1 MAENRS
7 TSRPVHE
14 VRSGLVRAAI
24 WANRTRSGTMHNVTV
39 TRLYKSG
46 EDWKSSGSFGLRDL
60 ADLTRVGVL
69 AEAWV
74 REHQPKKDGQASE
87 AEA

>member
-1 MAENRS
+1 MAEQSSSNR
-7 TSRPVHE
+7 PAHE

-24 WANRTRSGTMHNVTV
+24 WANDTRSGTKYNVTV
-39 TRLYKSG
+39 ARLYKKG
-46 EDWKSSGSFGLRDL
+46 DDWKSTGSFGLRDL

-74 REHQPKKDGQASE
+74 REHQPRDESRQQAS
-87 AEA
+87 

>member
-7 TSRPVHE
+7 NGQRPTHE

-24 WANRTRSGTMHNVTV
+24 WENSTRSGPRYNVTV
-39 TRLYKSG
+39 SRLYKKG
-46 EDWKSSGSFGLRDL
+46 EDWKSTTSFGLRDL

-69 AEAWV
+69 AEVWV
-74 REHQPKKDGQASE
+74 REHQPRESRQAN
-87 AEA
+87 A